1 MDSPSVAEFGMQLVR
16 AFRQGIFFGVE
27 TRVPYA
33 IVSIL
38 RPYLFNKP
46 ARPLLKSLKFYSQ
59 QTIQHGYIIAK
70 ISVLFKFLERVLQV
84 ASSAAK
90 VEEWHTFVA
99 GAIAGYSIMCAQRSD
114 ESLKRQVNMAI
125 GIRTLYALG
134 TYMIRTERIP
144 LVPNSPKGFQLGGDI
159 WVTLLWGVV
168 MWHWRHQ
175 TKSAPGEMVI
185 SQVRQMDEIYSAGD
199 APGPLLWMVGRR
211 TSAMWLAA
219 VIAGSTAI

>member
-1 MDSPSVAEFGMQLVR
+1 MQLVR

-46 ARPLLKSLKFYSQ
+46 ARPLLKSLKFYSE
-59 QTIQHGYIIAK
+59 QTVQHGYIIAK
-70 ISVLFKFLERVLQV
+70 ISVLFKFLERLLQV
-84 ASSAAK
+84 ASAAGK

-99 GAIAGYSIMCAQRSD
+99 GSIAGYTIMCAQRNN

-134 TYMIRTERIP
+134 SYMIRTERIP
-144 LVPNSPKGFQLGGDI
+144 FIPNSPKGYVLGGDI
-159 WVTLLWGVV
+159 WTTLLWGVV
-168 MWHWRHQ
+168 MWHWRHH
-175 TKSAPGEMVI
+175 TKSAPGEMVV
-185 SQVRQMDEIYSAGD
+185 SQVNQMTQIYSEGD
-199 APGPLLWMVGRR
+199 APGPLLWMKGRR

-219 VIAGSTAI
+219 VIAGTTLI